1 MPLMMMLTLWIRILR
16 TELHGLTECWSLSKN
31 EKQGAVFHVLYEY
44 NLFRVLNYLVKYRM
58 TFSVFRAFNDDILQE
73 CINLILEI
81 LYKVITSD
89 IHYWHR
95 YSTHRDI
102 ALRNGRFSEQSH
114 SCKRNACKV
123 TRIRIYFISNEYLP
137 LSFNLV

>member
-1 MPLMMMLTLWIRILR
+1 
-16 TELHGLTECWSLSKN
+16 LSKN
-31 EKQGAVFHVLYEY
+31 EKQGAAFNVLYEY

-81 LYKVITSD
+81 MYTVIASD

-95 YSTHRDI
+95 YSTHR
-102 ALRNGRFSEQSH
+102 FE
-114 SCKRNACKV
+114 
-123 TRIRIYFISNEYLP
+123 EW
-137 LSFNLV
+137 